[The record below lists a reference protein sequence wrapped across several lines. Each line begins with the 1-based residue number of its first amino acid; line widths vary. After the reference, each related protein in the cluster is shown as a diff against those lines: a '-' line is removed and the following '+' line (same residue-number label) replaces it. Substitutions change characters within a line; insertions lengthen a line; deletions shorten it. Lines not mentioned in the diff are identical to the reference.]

1 MRPGSLVRWKH
12 AIGESESSGIVLE
25 TGLFWSMPVEN
36 EDGLLIGS
44 IATHD
49 GIKVMIDGSVKL
61 AHYSDFEICE

>member
-1 MRPGSLVRWKH
+1 MRPGALVRWRY
-12 AIGESESSGIVLE
+12 ATGESESVGIVLE

-49 GIKVMIDGSVKL
+49 GVKVMIDDSVKL

>member
-1 MRPGSLVRWKH
+1 MRPGALVRWRY
-12 AIGESESSGIVLE
+12 APGASESVGIVLE

-49 GIKVMIDGSVKL
+49 GVKVMIDDSVKL